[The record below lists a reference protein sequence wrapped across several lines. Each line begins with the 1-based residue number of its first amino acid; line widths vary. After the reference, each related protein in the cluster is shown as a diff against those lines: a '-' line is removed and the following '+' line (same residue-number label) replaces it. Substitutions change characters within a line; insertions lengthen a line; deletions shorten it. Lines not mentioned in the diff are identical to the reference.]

1 METNS
6 DNEVL
11 QIFKESKALLSG
23 HFILRSGMHSEHFF
37 QCAQVCQYMDKVT
50 RLAELLIKKLN
61 FSIMPNLIVSPAM
74 GGLVIGQ
81 EVARQLNCRFI
92 FLEKVDD
99 RLALRRNFS
108 LSIADKV
115 LLVEDVVTKG
125 GRVKE
130 ALDIL
135 NKTDCEIIGVTSL
148 VDRSTD
154 EIEFKVPFQALLKL
168 QFPTYKPSEIPPNI
182 RVVPATKT
190 GS

>member
-1 METNS
+1 METDS

-11 QIFKESKALLSG
+11 EIFKESKALLSG

-50 RLAELLIKKLN
+50 RLAELLINKLN
-61 FSIMPNLIVSPAM
+61 FPIMPNLIVSPAM

-115 LLVEDVVTKG
+115 LLVEDVVTRG

-154 EIEFKVPFQALLKL
+154 EIGFKVPFQSLLKL
-168 QFPTYKPSEIPPNI
+168 QFPTYKPSQLPPNI
-182 RVVPATKT
+182 RGVPAIKP